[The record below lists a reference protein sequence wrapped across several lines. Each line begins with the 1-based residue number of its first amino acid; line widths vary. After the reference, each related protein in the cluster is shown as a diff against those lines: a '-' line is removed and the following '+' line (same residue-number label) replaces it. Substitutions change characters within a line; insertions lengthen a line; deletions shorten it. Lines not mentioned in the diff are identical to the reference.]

1 MPACRRLAVDK
12 WFIAQPSAISLTT
25 YSRIFLTLKHV
36 AFFHLNCQ
44 KMKRY
49 LLFIFFFSFM
59 QAIAAQPNKK
69 QVENI
74 LRDQR
79 EWQQRQIP
87 VNSYFYK
94 ANLVQSLPQGT
105 ERPLLRGVQV
115 PLRSERA
122 QPAAIQYPKPNLS
135 QFIQRQRESVRNYR
149 HQRM

>member
-1 MPACRRLAVDK
+1 
-12 WFIAQPSAISLTT
+12 
-25 YSRIFLTLKHV
+25 
-36 AFFHLNCQ
+36 
-44 KMKRY
+44 MKRY
-49 LLFIFFFSFM
+49 FLFIFFFSFM
-59 QAIAAQPNKK
+59 QGIAAQPNKK
-69 QVENI
+69 QVDNI

-79 EWQQRQIP
+79 ECQQKQIP

-94 ANLVQSLPQGT
+94 ANLVQSLPQVT

-149 HQRM
+149 